1 MLNLGL
7 VGKYIQKS
15 QAPNLLTKL
24 SKEFNF
30 PISYELFDLH
40 NIKEVN
46 FELFIN
52 ALKKNKRN

>member
-7 VGKYIQKS
+7 VGKHIQKS

-30 PISYELFDLH
+30 PISYELFDLQ
-40 NIKEVN
+40 NIEEVN
-46 FELFIN
+46 FVILMNQI
-52 ALKKNKRN
+52 